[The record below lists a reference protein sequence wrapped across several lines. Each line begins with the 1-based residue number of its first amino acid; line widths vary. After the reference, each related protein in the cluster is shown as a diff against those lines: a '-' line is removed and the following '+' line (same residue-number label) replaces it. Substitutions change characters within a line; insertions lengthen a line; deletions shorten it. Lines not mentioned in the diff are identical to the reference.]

1 MMLWII
7 VGIVVALAISAFIAA
22 CFADVAREKG
32 FNDSLYFWMC
42 AIFGIAGY
50 LLVIALPD
58 RKIKIAPSKTE
69 MNVTSKTAVPTSS
82 LPKQHVPEGQKVCWA
97 CGKVQP
103 KNNVSCSNCGEVL

>member
-1 MMLWII
+1 MLWII

-58 RKIKIAPSKTE
+58 RKIKIAPAQSE
-69 MNVTSKTAVPTSS
+69 MHTAPTTAASQRPLS
-82 LPKQHVPEGQKVCWA
+82 KQHVPEGQKVCWA

-103 KNNVSCSNCGEVL
+103 AYNVSCSNCGEVL